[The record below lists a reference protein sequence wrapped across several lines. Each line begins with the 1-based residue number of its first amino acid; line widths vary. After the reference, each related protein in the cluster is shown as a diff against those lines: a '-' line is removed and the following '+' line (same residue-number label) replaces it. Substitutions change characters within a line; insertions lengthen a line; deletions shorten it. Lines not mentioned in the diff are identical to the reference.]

1 MREKQINHSITFL
14 DVFIS
19 VINNQNLIVQA
30 YHKSSYTGLLL
41 NFTNN
46 QNQLKDTPHVHYFK
60 LSYIDNLSHH
70 IKNKLSKLCEEF
82 CKENF
87 SIKLVFNSFKIK
99 IIFHIKTQFLMIW
112 NLSWY
117 MNLLVLAV
125 VLDLLEKFV
134 VILKLGLK
142 NISKRII
149 SLIFWSINNP
159 L

>member
-1 MREKQINHSITFL
+1 MERQINHSITFL

-30 YHKSSYTGLLL
+30 YHKSSYTGLFL

-70 IKNKLSKLCEEF
+70 IKNKLSKICEEF

-99 IIFHIKTQFLMIW
+99 IIFHIKTQFLMI
-112 NLSWY
+112 
-117 MNLLVLAV
+117 
-125 VLDLLEKFV
+125 
-134 VILKLGLK
+134 
-142 NISKRII
+142 
-149 SLIFWSINNP
+149 
-159 L
+159 